1 MFHTT
6 KQRLTAC
13 ATAAVLF
20 GTGAALAG
28 NLTTAPAQ
36 AAAKAPV
43 SRAQTV
49 VGPTSDSG
57 QISVAYCPSGMK
69 VLNGGY
75 NSITFS
81 ESYGGEPYD
90 AVRMNAPTMDGKG
103 WFANLLT
110 GKIQARAVCVPDA
123 EAPRVAV
130 GPTSGEH
137 SDSDARCPAGTN
149 VIGGGFVAQTWRRN
163 NLGESQDD
171 VTANAPIADGKGWY
185 ARQFGAK
192 VQARALCS

>member
-6 KQRLTAC
+6 KHRLTAC
-13 ATAAVLF
+13 AAAAVLV
-20 GTGAALAG
+20 GTGAAVSG
-28 NLTTAPAQ
+28 DMTTAPAQ

-49 VGPTSDSG
+49 VGPVSEPG
-57 QISVAYCPSGMK
+57 QVSVAYCPADMR

-81 ESYGGEPYD
+81 ESNGGEPYD
-90 AVRMNAPTMDGKG
+90 AVRMDAPTMDGKG
-103 WFANLLT
+103 WVANLMT
-110 GKIQARAVCVPDA
+110 GKIQARAVCVPEA

-130 GPTSGEH
+130 GPTSNDH
-137 SDSDARCPAGTN
+137 SDSDAYCPNGTN
-149 VIGGGFVAQTWRRN
+149 VIGGGFIAQTWSRN
-163 NLGESQDD
+163 GYGESQDD
-171 VTANAPIADGKGWY
+171 VTANAPIASGKGWY
-185 ARQFGAK
+185 ARQFAAK